1 MRSAGAEPRPPTFS
15 SFEAPQV
22 AAGAPVAGVM
32 LVHGRVHVRGHE
44 VQPPV
49 ACTVSHPRATR
60 ECQADGAV

>member
-32 LVHGRVHVRGHE
+32 LVHGRVHVRG
-44 VQPPV
+44 QP
-49 ACTVSHPRATR
+49 
-60 ECQADGAV
+60 